1 MMMFKKMMMAHHE
14 VDNDTLKT
22 IMMMFKKMMM
32 AH

>member
-1 MMMFKKMMMAHHE
+1 MMFKKMMMAHHE

-22 IMMMFKKMMM
+22 IMMMMFKKMMM

>member
-1 MMMFKKMMMAHHE
+1 MMFKKMMMAHHE